1 MIYLNEDTELLN
13 VPRTW
18 SDRIET
24 KLTPDFNSDFNNDF
38 EILVI

>member
-18 SDRIET
+18 TESEAEQNR
-24 KLTPDFNSDFNNDF
+24 DFSNDFNNDF
-38 EILVI
+38 K